1 MRSDKV
7 LRRLAK
13 FKPGEKKLAV
23 LIFLYFFL
31 IAAPYTI
38 INALRTSNFIYK
50 EGVGSLPVAY
60 LLAVIATGLIV
71 FWHARLQDRKPL
83 RGLIIPSL
91 IFFAATGML
100 IPWLLQTGF
109 GQRTALVDFIYWV
122 WASVLI
128 TVLITGFWMTVN
140 DIYNPRQA
148 RRLIVFLNS
157 GGILGSVLGGSLVAG
172 FSHGPAEKFLMPMAC
187 VMMVGAAAVVGA
199 VFRLR
204 AIQGRAPAPE
214 GPRPPAPAG
223 HRAGFLESFREVRG
237 DRLLAPLAAV
247 VAIGIV
253 VSTCVEFQ
261 FLSAAYLHIPRREAL
276 QAFFGFFDAGLTV
289 FAFLLN
295 ILMAGFLLRKLAV
308 ARALLFTPVLL
319 LAGSAA
325 VLIAPFSLFSG
336 IFIRGL
342 DEGLTFSVNHP
353 FREILYIPVPARLR
367 HKAKAFIEMF
377 VSQFAKAAGAV
388 VLLLFALALNK
399 EVDNLTPR
407 WDPQLARFLSG
418 VVVALLVPW
427 MLSARKLGR
436 AYISAVKENIQPLW
450 DRGDEI
456 LAGKVDVEYAKLVFD
471 TIDSRNYSTVLYALH
486 LFDLLAQRKL
496 SPELRN
502 AIAVKAEE
510 VQAKALSDRLETGAA
525 AFVPEVLEELPLD
538 DLANEIPIILS
549 SAAYQQ
555 VMGGYVE
562 KLLARG
568 AEAEVEKMELAKA
581 LGLMPPDSPLAG
593 CLGRLIEDESAVV
606 GGLALRSAA
615 KLKRS
620 EDIPAVIRRL
630 RRVGTLHD
638 ALNALEAYGDAALG
652 ELEACLR
659 DPATEFIVRSAV
671 VEALGR
677 IGLPRAVQ
685 ILTEELIYGTGELD
699 GRLIDVLDRL
709 QAANVPVPLSEA
721 AAKRKTFALIKRF
734 CRDFLDLHR
743 EGENPDAL
751 RLRHLLARNLEV
763 TFADIFKLLGLYY
776 PQKDIRRVFQNLRT
790 GGPNA
795 VTHAVEWLDNT
806 LSRELHEVL
815 VPLVDDLNLEEKKA
829 RFRKILTDLGDL

>member
-1 MRSDKV
+1 
-7 LRRLAK
+7 
-13 FKPGEKKLAV
+13 

-50 EGVGSLPVAY
+50 EGVGRLPVAY
-60 LLAVIATGLIV
+60 LLAVLATGLIV
-71 FWHARLQDRKPL
+71 YWHSRLQDRKSL
-83 RGLIIPSL
+83 RSLIIPSL
-91 IFFAATGML
+91 VFFAASGLLM
-100 IPWLLQTGF
+100 PWLLGTEIGR
-109 GQRTALVDFIYWV
+109 RTAVFDFFYWV

-157 GGILGSVLGGSLVAG
+157 GGILGSVLGGSLVAVL
-172 FSHGPAEKFLMPMAC
+172 SEGPAETLLMPLAC
-187 VMMVGAAAVVGA
+187 AMMIGAAAVVGA

-204 AIQGRAPAPE
+204 AIQGRGEAPE
-214 GPRPPAPAG
+214 GPLPLAPG
-223 HRAGFLESFREVRG
+223 RRRGAGFLESFREVRG

-247 VAIGIV
+247 VAVGII

-261 FLSAAYLHIPRREAL
+261 FMSAAYLHIRSREAL
-276 QAFFGFFDAGLTV
+276 QAFFGFFEAGLTV

-295 ILMAGFLLRKLAV
+295 ILMAGLLLRKLAV

-342 DEGLTFSVNHP
+342 DEGLAFSVNHP

-377 VSQFAKAAGAV
+377 VSQSAKFAGAV

-399 EVDNLTPR
+399 DIDYLTPY
-407 WDPQLARFLSG
+407 WNPQLARFLSG
-418 VVVALLVPW
+418 VVIALLVPW

-436 AYISAVKENIQPLW
+436 AYIAAIKENIQPLW
-450 DRGDEI
+450 DRGGKV
-456 LAGKVDVEYAKLVFD
+456 LADKVDVEYAKLVFD

-502 AIAVKAEE
+502 AIAVKTEE
-510 VQAKALSDRLETGAA
+510 VQAKALSDRLESGAA
-525 AFVPEVLEELPLD
+525 ALVPEILDELPLD
-538 DLANEIPIILS
+538 VLANEIPIILS
-549 SAAYQQ
+549 SSAYQQ
-555 VMGGYVE
+555 VMGSYVE

-568 AEAEVEKMELAKA
+568 AESEVEKMELAKA
-581 LGLMPPDSPLAG
+581 LGLMPPDSPLTG
-593 CLGRLIEDESAVV
+593 YLGRLIGDESPVV

-615 KLKRS
+615 KLKKT
-620 EDIPAVIRRL
+620 EDLTAIIRRL

-638 ALNALEAYGDAALG
+638 ALNALEAYGDAAVG
-652 ELEACLR
+652 ALEACLR

-677 IGLPRAVQ
+677 IGSPRAAH
-685 ILTEELIYGTGELD
+685 ILTEELIYGTGEVD

-709 QAANVPVPLSEA
+709 RAAGLPVPLSEA
-721 AAKRKTFALIKRF
+721 AAKRKTLALIKRF

-743 EGENPDAL
+743 EGDDPDAL
-751 RLRHLLARNLEV
+751 RLRRLLARNLEV

-776 PQKDIRRVFQNLRT
+776 PQADIRRVFQNIRT
-790 GGPNA
+790 GGAHA
-795 VTHAVEWLDNT
+795 VAHAVEWLDNA
-806 LSRELHEVL
+806 LSKDLHGVL
-815 VPLVDDLNLEEKKA
+815 VPLVDDLSLEEKKA